1 MDRGI
6 CGGWRGFRID
16 DRSSEGCA
24 SMKVKMLAPQG
35 RGRAEVFVRCP
46 RHLEDLLASEL
57 EALGLTGLR
66 LRAGGVQV
74 GADLRQATAICVHS
88 RLASRVLWPLAAFP
102 AVDADALHAGVARL
116 DWASIIREGATLA
129 VGFDGTSRELR
140 HTGFAAQ
147 RIKDAVVDVLRASRG
162 SRPDVDPRRPDLRL
176 QGVLHRERVTLYL
189 DLAGTALH
197 RRGWRDDGGAAPVKE
212 NLAAGLLLRAGWSVG
227 EPDWLV
233 DPLCGSGTLL
243 VEGALI
249 AAGIA
254 PGVLR
259 ERFGFEAFGATPEG
273 LRAELEA
280 ALPPPRGPVRL
291 FGRDADAD
299 QVARTRQHLERAGA
313 GTRFEAEIDLAVERV
328 ERLDA
333 LPAPLGLV
341 AANPPYG
348 ARMDEAGVLPAL
360 GRLLQR
366 HAAGSRVAILVGQAR
381 GADGRPAG
389 RPDEAL
395 TRLDLAGL
403 ERHPCRNGPLEAR
416 MLTGRIEGAPGSVP
430 VDAAALEHARMFA
443 NRVRKNGQRLGRWA
457 RRRGIEAYRLYDRD
471 LPEYA
476 FVVDRYGDA
485 LCVQEFRP
493 PATVDP
499 VMAARRRDAAL
510 AVLGDAAGVEE
521 DAIHFR
527 ERRRQRPEEQYGV
540 HDRRVEERIV
550 AEEGARFRVNLS
562 DYLDTGLYPD
572 SRGVRR
578 HLREAFDEGGGGRFL
593 NLFAYTG
600 TATVQ
605 AALGGAEASV
615 SVDLSRTYLD
625 WMLRQFEL
633 NDLDPAAHRRV
644 RSDVLEWL
652 TGPGRDEE
660 PFDLILLDPPTF
672 SNSARTEHDLDI
684 QRDQARLLDAAL
696 ALLAPG
702 GELVL
707 VVHARRFRL
716 HWTRPA
722 GVQCDEITR
731 RTLDEDCA
739 RGHPAHRSW
748 SIRRV

>member
-1 MDRGI
+1 
-6 CGGWRGFRID
+6 
-16 DRSSEGCA
+16 
-24 SMKVKMLAPQG
+24 MKVKMLAPEG

-46 RHLEDLLASEL
+46 RHLEDLLAAEL
-57 EALGLTGLR
+57 EALGLTRLR
-66 LRAGGVQV
+66 QRAGGVQV
-74 GADLRQATAICVHS
+74 GAELRQAAAICIYS
-88 RLASRVLWPLAAFP
+88 RIASRVLWPLAAFP
-102 AVDADALHAGVARL
+102 AADADALHAGVARL
-116 DWASIIREGATLA
+116 DWASILREGATLA

-147 RIKDAVVDVLRASRG
+147 RVKDAVVDVLRTARG
-162 SRPDVDPRRPDLRL
+162 SRPDVDVRRPGLRL
-176 QGVLHRERVTLYL
+176 QGVLHRERLTLYL

-197 RRGWRDDGGAAPVKE
+197 RRGWRDDGGEAPVKE
-212 NLAAGLLLRAGWSVG
+212 NLAAGLLLRAGWTTG
-227 EPDWLV
+227 EQGWLA

-249 AAGIA
+249 AAGVA

-259 ERFGFEAFGATPEG
+259 ERFGFEAFAAAPEG

-291 FGRDADAD
+291 FGRDADAG
-299 QVARTRQHLERAGA
+299 QVERTRQHLQRAGA
-313 GTRFEAEIDLAVERV
+313 GTRFEAEIDLAVERL
-328 ERLDA
+328 EQLEA
-333 LPAPLGLV
+333 LPQPLAMV
-341 AANPPYG
+341 VANPPYG
-348 ARMDEAGVLPAL
+348 ARMEEAGVLPAL
-360 GRLLQR
+360 GRLLQQ
-366 HAAGSRVAILVGQAR
+366 HAAGSRVAILAGQGR
-381 GADGRPAG
+381 GPDGRPTG

-403 ERHPCRNGPLEAR
+403 ERHPCRNGPLDAR
-416 MLTGRIEGAPGSVP
+416 MLTGRIEGTSGTVP
-430 VDAAALEHARMFA
+430 VDAAALEQAGMFA
-443 NRVRKNGQRLGRWA
+443 NRVRKNAQRLGRWA
-457 RRRGIEAYRLYDRD
+457 RRHGIEAWRLYDRD

-476 FVVDRYGDA
+476 LVVDRYGDV
-485 LCVQEFRP
+485 LCVQEFRA

-510 AVLGDAAGVEE
+510 AVLAEAAGVAP

-540 HDRRVEERIV
+540 RDRRAEERIV

-578 HLREAFDEGGGGRFL
+578 HLREAFDERGGGRFL

-605 AALGGAEASV
+605 AALGGAGASV

-633 NDLDPAAHRRV
+633 NDLDPVAHRRV

-660 PFDLILLDPPTF
+660 PFEVILLDPPTF
-672 SNSARTEHDLDI
+672 SNSARTQHDLDI
-684 QRDQARLLDAAL
+684 QRDQGRLLDAAL
-696 ALLAPG
+696 ALLVPE

-716 HWTRPA
+716 QWTPPPGFR
-722 GVQCDEITR
+722 CDEITR